1 MHVLGV
7 IICDGVCD
15 LDCGYMDFGYEV
27 GYEVGVALSVSRVC
41 AESWWDLPSLWA
53 DLVLARA
60 DLRHVCAQSGWG
72 GSPFEDGIFITTT
85 PPPSRRDRR
94 SRNADMPW

>member
-1 MHVLGV
+1 MHVSGV

-15 LDCGYMDFGYEV
+15 LGCGYMDC
-27 GYEVGVALSVSRVC
+27 GYEVGVVLSVSRVC
-41 AESWWDLPSLWA
+41 AESWWDLSSLWA